1 MATPAELFQALS
13 MFFFENR
20 SLLQES
26 RKLLDSY
33 ERQLQR
39 RSQGL
44 WIYPGR
50 GNALFQASKQGVDAD
65 LRDPISFQRRQAD
78 PEQNHV

>member
-1 MATPAELFQALS
+1 MATSTELFQALS

-26 RKLLDSY
+26 RKLLDTY
-33 ERQLQR
+33 ECQLQE
-39 RSQGL
+39 RSNGL
-44 WIYPGR
+44 WIYPGG

-65 LRDPISFQRRQAD
+65 LNGLISFQRREGH
-78 PEQNHV
+78 PEQKYV

>member
-1 MATPAELFQALS
+1 MATSTELFQALS

-26 RKLLDSY
+26 RKLLDTY

-39 RSQGL
+39 RSNGL

-65 LRDPISFQRRQAD
+65 LIDLISFQRRKGH
-78 PEQNHV
+78 PEQNYV